1 MAING
6 TNGTNGTQRDER
18 AAVERSIDRSLD
30 DFGRFLRHRWWL
42 VLLALLVLWYIF
54 AQVVPTVAATPPQPG
69 TVLMF
74 IFQIMFAVMFIVIQ
88 FAALFWFLG
97 RPRLYWVLP
106 GEAGIT
112 FDDYKGNP
120 EVLEAA
126 RRIVTLLRGVK
137 GFKEMGGEISRGLLL
152 VGPPGTGK
160 SYLAQCISTE
170 AGVPFAY
177 ASAASFRAMFIGMD
191 VLMIKNLYRKARRLA
206 REYGGCIIFMD
217 EFDAIGMSRGG
228 GGGAPTTMGMG
239 MGGGGFFGMGGTG
252 GLNELLMQMD
262 PPPLNENWWKRG
274 LRALGLR
281 HGRTQREPV
290 LTIGATN
297 IPESLDPALMRPG
310 RFDRK
315 IVVAPPSD
323 LHRAEVIEYYL
334 SKVRHDDIS
343 MPKLVSDMMG
353 YTPVAI
359 KHVINE
365 AVVIAH
371 FDGRE
376 SISYHDIV
384 AARETHEYGI
394 RYPRTLSMLE
404 KRRLAYHEA
413 GHAIAQAYLLPRYR
427 VAHATIV
434 KRLGSSGEAFV
445 EAKPLEEIVTQS
457 AEEVFARIEVS
468 LASRAAEELFL
479 QARLNG
485 VGGDLANATQLAL
498 QYVAHWG
505 MGDTFFS
512 AAATM
517 APERMYT
524 DPALREQAERLL
536 RQAYNEVRAL
546 LERRRKAVIAVAEAL
561 LEREEL
567 DSDEIEQLIHEAE
580 TPTPAQVAAL
590 ASVAEAALF
599 GAPAAVDFQTPAP
612 HLIGPAIP
620 VLPATPAQSG
630 QAGQSEQP
638 GQRASQPQP
647 ARVEQTPAPKDPP
660 TFAPAAFAA
669 SPSQELRADRV
680 IDRAILRAP
689 QRQTILQR
697 TDPNLPTVNDANGA
711 NGSNGANNSR
721 GANGGRPT
729 KDLGRNGKR

>member
-1 MAING
+1 MA
-6 TNGTNGTQRDER
+6 TNPTDATDATNATQRDD
-18 AAVERSIDRSLD
+18 VERSIDHSLD

-42 VLLALLVLWYIF
+42 VLLVLLVLWYIF
-54 AQVVPTVAATPPQPG
+54 AQVVPTLVNTPPQPG
-69 TVLMF
+69 TVLLF
-74 IFQIMFAVMFIVIQ
+74 VFQIVFAVGFIVIQ

-106 GEAGIT
+106 GEAGIS
-112 FDDYKGNP
+112 FKDYKGNP

-126 RRIVTLLRGVK
+126 RRIVTLMRGVK

-228 GGGAPTTMGMG
+228 SGGSQGMGMGMG
-239 MGGGGFFGMGGTG
+239 MGGFMGMGGTG

-262 PPPLNENWWKRG
+262 PPPMNESWWKRG
-274 LRALGLR
+274 LRAVGLR
-281 HGRTQREPV
+281 HSRTQREPV

-323 LHRAEVIEYYL
+323 AHRAEVIEYYL
-334 SKVRHDDIS
+334 GKVRHDDIS

-371 FDGRE
+371 FDGRD

-413 GHAIAQAYLLPRYR
+413 GHAIAQAYLLPRFR

-434 KRLGSSGEAFV
+434 KRLGSDGEAFV

-536 RQAYNEVRAL
+536 RQAYNDVRAL

-580 TPTPAQVAAL
+580 TPTPEQVAAL

-599 GAPAAVDFQTPAP
+599 GAPAAIDFQTPAP
-612 HLIGPAIP
+612 HLIGPVAP
-620 VLPATPAQSG
+620 AVPATPAQ
-630 QAGQSEQP
+630 QP
-638 GQRASQPQP
+638 QQVAEASASDEPQP
-647 ARVEQTPAPKDPP
+647 AKAPTPRPP
-660 TFAPAAFAA
+660 TTLAPAAFAA

-689 QRQTILQR
+689 QRQTILQK
-697 TDPNLPTVNDANGA
+697 TDPNLPTVNGTNGA
-711 NGSNGANNSR
+711 SGAH
-721 GANGGRPT
+721 PT
-729 KDLGRNGKR
+729 SEPGQKGTSSQG

>member
-1 MAING
+1 MA
-6 TNGTNGTQRDER
+6 TDRD
-18 AAVERSIDRSLD
+18 AVERSIDRSLD
-30 DFGRFLRHRWWL
+30 DFGRFLRRRWWAVLLVAL
-42 VLLALLVLWYIF
+42 VLAYVMTQW
-54 AQVVPTVAATPPQPG
+54 VPLIVTSPPQPG
-69 TVLMF
+69 TVLTFVVQVMMV
-74 IFQIMFAVMFIVIQ
+74 IFMILIQ
-88 FAALFWFLG
+88 FIALFWFLG
-97 RPRLYWVLP
+97 RPRIFWVLP
-106 GEAGIT
+106 GDTGVT
-112 FDDYKGNP
+112 FADYKGNP

-126 RRIVTLLRGVK
+126 RRIVTLMRGVR

-170 AGVPFAY
+170 AGIPFAY

-228 GGGAPTTMGMG
+228 QGGMGMG
-239 MGGGGFFGMGGTG
+239 MGAGGFFGMGGAG

-262 PPPLNENWWKRG
+262 PPPLNETW
-274 LRALGLR
+274 LRKALKVIGIR
-281 HGRTQREPV
+281 AGRAQREPV

-297 IPESLDPALMRPG
+297 IPESLDAALLRPG

-315 IVVAPPSD
+315 IIVAPPTD
-323 LHRAEVIEYYL
+323 AHRAEVIEYYL
-334 SKVRHDDIS
+334 NKVRHEDI
-343 MPKLVSDMMG
+343 PLHKLVSDMMG

-371 FDGRE
+371 FDGRD
-376 SISYHDIV
+376 SISYRDIA

-394 RYPRTLSMLE
+394 RYPRSLSSLE

-413 GHAIAQAYLLPRYR
+413 GHAIAQAYLLPRFR

-457 AEEVFARIEVS
+457 AEEVFARIQVS

-479 QARLNG
+479 SARLNG

-524 DPALREQAERLL
+524 DPILREQAEKLM
-536 RQAYNEVRAL
+536 RQAYTEVRAL
-546 LERRRKAVIAVAEAL
+546 LERRRKALIAVAEAL

-567 DSDEIEQLIHEAE
+567 DSDEIEQLIREAE
-580 TPTPAQVAAL
+580 APSQEQVDALAGVAASALAQVPSFAPPAL
-590 ASVAEAALF
+590 L
-599 GAPAAVDFQTPAP
+599 GAPATPPPASVD
-612 HLIGPAIP
+612 AIP
-620 VLPATPAQSG
+620 VPAVREPGEPGVTSG
-630 QAGQSEQP
+630 ENGASGAIGAP
-638 GQRASQPQP
+638 GGDTEA
-647 ARVEQTPAPKDPP
+647 AP
-660 TFAPAAFAA
+660 APAAFVA
-669 SPSQELRADRV
+669 SPSQELHADRV
-680 IDRAILRAP
+680 VDRALLRAP
-689 QRQTILQR
+689 GLTRPIHDA
-697 TDPNLPTVNDANGA
+697 TDPNLPAVTH
-711 NGSNGANNSR
+711 GSGEEE
-721 GANGGRPT
+721 
-729 KDLGRNGKR
+729 

>member
-1 MAING
+1 MATDRN
-6 TNGTNGTQRDER
+6 
-18 AAVERSIDRSLD
+18 AVERSIDRSLD
-30 DFGRFLRHRWWL
+30 DFGRFLRRRWWA
-42 VLLALLVLWYIF
+42 VLLVALILGYIVT
-54 AQVVPTVAATPPQPG
+54 QWVPLIIASPPQPG
-69 TVLMF
+69 TVLQF
-74 IFQIMFAVMFIVIQ
+74 VIQ
-88 FAALFWFLG
+88 IVFVIFLVLIQFVALFWFLG
-97 RPRLYWVLP
+97 RPRIYWVLP
-106 GEAGIT
+106 GETGYT
-112 FDDYKGNP
+112 FADYKGNP

-126 RRIVTLLRGVK
+126 RRIVTLMRGVRS
-137 GFKEMGGEISRGLLL
+137 FKEMGGEISRGLLL

-217 EFDAIGMSRGG
+217 EFDAIGMSRSSGQG
-228 GGGAPTTMGMG
+228 PNAGMG
-239 MGGGGFFGMGGTG
+239 MGAGGFFGMGGTG

-262 PPPLNENWWKRG
+262 PPPLNETWWRKALKVIGIRTG
-274 LRALGLR
+274 RA
-281 HGRTQREPV
+281 QREPV

-297 IPESLDPALMRPG
+297 IPESLDAALLRPG

-315 IVVAPPSD
+315 IIVAPPTD
-323 LHRAEVIEYYL
+323 THRAEVIEYYL
-334 SKVRHDDIS
+334 NKVRHEDIP
-343 MPKLVSDMMG
+343 MHKLVSDMMG

-371 FDGRE
+371 FDGRD
-376 SISYHDIV
+376 SISYHDIAV
-384 AARETHEYGI
+384 ARETHEYGI
-394 RYPRTLSMLE
+394 RYPRTLSLLE
-404 KRRLAYHEA
+404 KRRLAYHES
-413 GHAIAQAYLLPRYR
+413 GHAIAQAFLLPRFR

-457 AEEVFARIEVS
+457 AEEVFARIQVS

-479 QARLNG
+479 NARLNG

-524 DPALREQAERLL
+524 DPTLREQAEKLL
-536 RQAYNEVRAL
+536 RQAYTEVRAL
-546 LERRRKAVIAVAEAL
+546 LERHRKALIAVAEAL

-567 DSDEIEQLIHEAE
+567 DSDEIEQLIREAE
-580 TPTPAQVAAL
+580 APQPEQVAAL
-590 ASVAEAALF
+590 SEVAASALAAVSPAFAPPALLGAPPNPPPASV
-599 GAPAAVDFQTPAP
+599 D
-612 HLIGPAIP
+612 AIP
-620 VLPATPAQSG
+620 VPAPTAEPAAREAPGETNGAIGANGADGANGHAPATAPSAD
-630 QAGQSEQP
+630 A
-638 GQRASQPQP
+638 
-647 ARVEQTPAPKDPP
+647 TP
-660 TFAPAAFAA
+660 APAAFTAT
-669 SPSQELRADRV
+669 PSQELRADRV
-680 IDRAILRAP
+680 VDRALLRAP
-689 QRQTILQR
+689 KVTRPIQDH
-697 TDPNLPTVNDANGA
+697 TDPNLPATPND
-711 NGSNGANNSR
+711 
-721 GANGGRPT
+721 
-729 KDLGRNGKR
+729 GKKE